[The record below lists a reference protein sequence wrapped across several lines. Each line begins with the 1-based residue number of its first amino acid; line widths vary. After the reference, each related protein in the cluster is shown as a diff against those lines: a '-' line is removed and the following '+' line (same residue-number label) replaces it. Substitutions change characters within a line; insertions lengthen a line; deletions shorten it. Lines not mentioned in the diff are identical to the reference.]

1 MKKKLKIKKSV
12 ILENLFLKNF
22 IKKTLLVYVIVSTN
36 YLKFY
41 TNFIKKKIIAI
52 NNNLTTFKKLFKI

>member
-1 MKKKLKIKKSV
+1 MKKNLKIKKSV